1 MKKLLLAVLMVL
13 STTAALAGDSDALK
27 AIKKAKTYAEAEQ
40 LINSSLSSLANN
52 EEKATAYNKLYEL
65 AYKAA
70 FDEISTQELNRT
82 AAQLGQEEKP
92 VNEEALYSN
101 LSKAIKAAEQCYE
114 YDNQPNAKGKVA
126 PKYTAKAAQ
135 ALYPIRPY
143 LINGGGYYQEQKDN
157 SSALA
162 MLKQYCETAESP
174 LFASV
179 KAESD
184 PNLSQAAF
192 YTAYIALTSQDYAT
206 AEKFCDYALTDAT
219 YGNDALNIKLEAMR
233 RQLNNHEDSVAYAA
247 KVRAIYEKNPDNQQV
262 MGTLFDLYNSMGQGD
277 EAMKMVD
284 QRLAANPNNFIAL
297 LAKGQQLYINEKYD
311 EAEGYLL
318 KAVENAPTD
327 RKCFATAELGN
338 CYFFHAQG
346 RLNAFKGQLTP
357 AAKQSFAPVYQKA
370 IDQFEAAKAL
380 DTDGSQKSLYAA
392 RLYSCYY
399 FLYGEADS
407 RTEAARTYAGY

>member
-1 MKKLLLAVLMVL
+1 MKKILLAVLMVL

-40 LINSSLSSLANN
+40 LVNSSLSSLANS
-52 EEKATAYNKLYEL
+52 EEKAAAYNKLYEL

-70 FDEISTQELNRT
+70 FNEISTQELNRT

-126 PKYTAKAAQ
+126 PKYSLKAAQ

-157 SSALA
+157 STALA
-162 MLKQYCETAESP
+162 MLKQYCETSESP

-179 KAESD
+179 KTED

-192 YTAYIALTSQDYAT
+192 YTAWLSLSAQDYAT
-206 AEKFCDYALTDAT
+206 AEKYCDFALDDAT
-219 YGNDALNIKLEAMR
+219 YGTDALNIKLEAMR

-262 MGTLFDLYNSMGQGD
+262 MGTLFDLYNAMGQGD
-277 EAMKMVD
+277 EAIKMID
-284 QRLAANPNNFIAL
+284 QRLAADPNNFIAL
-297 LAKGQQLYINEKYD
+297 LAKGQQLYITEKFD
-311 EAEGYLL
+311 EAENYLQ
-318 KAVENAPTD
+318 KAVENAPAD

-346 RLNAFKGQLTP
+346 RLNAFKGQLTA
-357 AAKQSFAPVYQKA
+357 AAKQQFAPVYQKA

-380 DTDGSQKSLYAA
+380 DTDGSQKHLYAA

-399 FLYGEADS
+399 FLYGDADS